1 MVLRRNQRTRPPARS
16 VPPSCLTLP
25 ACLSVCVSIHTSV
38 YLSLEWISALPLR
51 DCLHHHLSYAHYVY
65 LFLVFLPSTGG
76 ERSEGCHSPRRCCR
90 CGCRPWDWLSWRPCQ
105 RGEAGRAAH
114 SARVLC
120 EAAGAS
126 QQHAGARRIIRRTMQ
141 SNPIRSHT
149 RACKLLTHA
158 GRQHLT

>member
-65 LFLVFLPSTGG
+65 LIWYSFPQQVASVAKGVTA
-76 ERSEGCHSPRRCCR
+76 
-90 CGCRPWDWLSWRPCQ
+90 
-105 RGEAGRAAH
+105 RGVAA
-114 SARVLC
+114 
-120 EAAGAS
+120 AAGAGLGIGFRGDPAS
-126 QQHAGARRIIRRTMQ
+126 AAKQAELLTQREYYAKQLEHLNSMRERGESSVGRC
-141 SNPIRSHT
+141 NPIRSDHT
-149 RACKLLTHA
+149 RAHA
-158 GRQHLT
+158 SCSRTLAGST